1 MDNLAFP
8 YHPLQ
13 FRSAFFAPLF
23 EHIIFAMSVN
33 DARGRTMPRGDDA
46 AVGNLAWVG
55 NIPGFMTER
64 EVALHICRHGYGMPI
79 NVYLNSAYTAFGLM
93 GGTKWGIVTFSSEE
107 AATIFRQAGQS
118 RRGLYWP
125 DGRYAIIRAVDRGII
140 PGGRHQKAGVNAAQK
155 ASKRQFCG

>member
-46 AVGNLAWVG
+46 AVGNRAWLG
-55 NIPGFMTER
+55 NIPGIMTER
-64 EVALHICRHGYGMPI
+64 TVALHIQSHGYGTPI
-79 NVYLNSAYTAFGLM
+79 KVYLNKACGLM
-93 GGTKWGIVTFSSEE
+93 DGTQWGIVTFRTEE
-107 AATIFRQAGQS
+107 PATIFRQAGQS
-118 RRGLYWP
+118 RRVLYWP
-125 DGRYAIIRAVDRGII
+125 DGRCPIILALDRGII
-140 PGGRHQKAGVNAAQK
+140 PGGRHQKAGGNSAQK

>member
-1 MDNLAFP
+1 MYNLAFP
-8 YHPLQ
+8 SHPLQ
-13 FRSAFFAPLF
+13 VRSAFFAPHL

-46 AVGNLAWVG
+46 AVGNRAWIG
-55 NIPGFMTER
+55 NIPGWMTPR
-64 EVALHICRHGYGMPI
+64 SVALHIQSHGYGTPI
-79 NVYLNSAYTAFGLM
+79 KVYLNRGWGLM

-125 DGRYAIIRAVDRGII
+125 DERYAIIRAVDRGII
-140 PGGRHQKAGVNAAQK
+140 PAGRHQNADLE
-155 ASKRQFCG
+155 